1 MLHVHVME
9 STSEHPGLFIFF
21 VFQSVIN
28 RVNISGNIDNPE
40 GTLDALMQIAVCDKV
55 RMFVLYQVLW
65 CQSHNFMTLTLS
77 LLHCCKCWSHLN
89 PSKKLMP
96 NVYLPLVIVQMK
108 ISLLVSWNRYICV
121 SFATCINF
129 FLCQDVWLFSIKLIL
144 VKTSLWLLFVF
155 YVSFAIKDNHQL
167 SSLMSCQCYDSYLL
181 VEKIRAWKI
190 SFNNRKLDGET
201 SSLREEL
208 SLL

>member
-1 MLHVHVME
+1 MI
-9 STSEHPGLFIFF
+9 SSEPKQNAKCIFAPGH
-21 VFQSVIN
+21 
-28 RVNISGNIDNPE
+28 
-40 GTLDALMQIAVCDKV
+40 GTDE
-55 RMFVLYQVLW
+55 
-65 CQSHNFMTLTLS
+65 NFSLS
-77 LLHCCKCWSHLN
+77 ILE
-89 PSKKLMP
+89 
-96 NVYLPLVIVQMK
+96 YEQ
-108 ISLLVSWNRYICV
+108 YICV

-144 VKTSLWLLFVF
+144 VKTSLWLLFVL

-167 SSLMSCQCYDSYLL
+167 SSLMSCQCYDCYLS